1 LTLWYGAVV
10 AITLLGFSG
19 SIYYLMRAQLLSLVD
34 SALSEELADFVVDLS
49 HLPRDADMARE
60 LGLRYATHEGYE
72 FRVVDRRGVALFQ
85 SNRLLQGGLSVPRNN
100 SEPPYQTLR
109 GPEGRA
115 TRWVTREVGGL
126 VVQAMVPLDMYQKDL
141 AELRLILVLTVP
153 VALVFSVLGGY
164 GLARTALA
172 PVERMTRAAAEITA
186 AQLDRRLEVPRA
198 DDELGRLART
208 LNGMIE
214 RLERS
219 FDEVRRFTADAA
231 HELRT
236 PLALLRTT
244 AEVALRSPRSAEAD
258 QHILE
263 EMIDEVDR
271 LTRLVADLLFLSR
284 EDARVSPGRRVP
296 VRLDRLID
304 DLVDYVQVVAREN
317 GMTLQAADLQPAT
330 VFGDPDRLKQLIFN
344 LLDNAMKFTPSG
356 GKIRVS
362 CRRVG
367 DEVLAQV
374 EDDGPG
380 IPEEH
385 LAHVF
390 DRFYRVDPSRSRDP
404 EGSGLGLAI
413 CRSISDTHG
422 GLLEIAAGVGR
433 GTVAT
438 LRLPVPAAAP
448 DVAREGAVQ
457 AAPRS

>member
-1 LTLWYGAVV
+1 
-10 AITLLGFSG
+10 
-19 SIYYLMRAQLLSLVD
+19 
-34 SALSEELADFVVDLS
+34 
-49 HLPRDADMARE
+49 
-60 LGLRYATHEGYE
+60 
-72 FRVVDRRGVALFQ
+72 
-85 SNRLLQGGLSVPRNN
+85 
-100 SEPPYQTLR
+100 
-109 GPEGRA
+109 
-115 TRWVTREVGGL
+115 
-126 VVQAMVPLDMYQKDL
+126 MYQKDL